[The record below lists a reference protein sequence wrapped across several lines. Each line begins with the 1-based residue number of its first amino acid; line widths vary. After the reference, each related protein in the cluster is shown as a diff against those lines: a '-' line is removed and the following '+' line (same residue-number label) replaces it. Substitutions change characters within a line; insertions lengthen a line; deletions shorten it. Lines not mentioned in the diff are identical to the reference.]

1 MPGFSGLSNQ
11 SCERR
16 FLPLG
21 CGVAGSFPDAVLP
34 FFFAISS
41 SPEASFRR
49 VWNRLISARECAQ
62 VRRKRTGA
70 CGRSRWSAPENMFI
84 QLLAGGLVSF
94 LNFGIH
100 ALITGAIVLA
110 TGRMA

>member
-34 FFFAISS
+34 FFFAMSS
-41 SPEASFRR
+41 SPEASFRQL
-49 VWNRLISARECAQ
+49 WNRLISARECAQ
-62 VRRKRTGA
+62 VRRERKGAPRDQADARSARVHPLPQGERERKRTEETS
-70 CGRSRWSAPENMFI
+70 C
-84 QLLAGGLVSF
+84 
-94 LNFGIH
+94 
-100 ALITGAIVLA
+100 
-110 TGRMA
+110 